1 MIAPRGDPPRGT
13 DAAAL
18 EPSGSRAALLWRRGL
33 KPPLRPSESTEGDS
47 PLVQADDLRRQ
58 QILQRRFE
66 AMGLEVGLLP
76 GGRSLL
82 VTLPV
87 SAEPFPTPQGARV
100 VRAVRFFTVG
110 HDRIK
115 CVAPRALF
123 HVPLVRIVDCETP
136 ADLEARVRA
145 AWALRLDALERAGR
159 WLRGLG
165 IDLEAPQGAPQWTLP
180 LGLED
185 ERAHAIVVEP
195 ERVVLPSRGPLSGL
209 PLARAEERVF
219 APEGCR
225 SSTDLELAVTSR
237 LEELARGRRRSAS
250 PRTAG
255 DTADLPAPRSLRRA
269 PVLVVGSHVATDR
282 GLHESLRLRGFEV
295 QATHS
300 MADALGAFRE
310 RSFELVLAE
319 TRLDRGDGL
328 ELVPAIRSLPGIQE
342 LPVALLD
349 DRPREGRRNA
359 ARAAGASAY
368 LSGPLDGAGIAGAL
382 VQLAAQDR
390 RRFTRYERAL
400 SVSWPGCEEPG
411 VSATVGRG
419 GMFVKTPRA
428 VPSRGRYAIHLAE
441 AGATLAVD
449 AELSYRLPET
459 GARPEGPEGIGLR
472 FCGFEPGGEAT
483 WIDYLARLAPL
494 TARPTPASRAPS

>member
-1 MIAPRGDPPRGT
+1 MAQ
-13 DAAAL
+13 
-18 EPSGSRAALLWRRGL
+18 S
-33 KPPLRPSESTEGDS
+33 
-47 PLVQADDLRRQ
+47 DDLRRQ
-58 QILQRRFE
+58 QVLQRRFE

-87 SAEPFPTPQGARV
+87 GAEPFPTPQGARV

-145 AWALRLDALERAGR
+145 AWAQRLDALDRAGR
-159 WLRGLG
+159 WLSGLG
-165 IDLEAPQGAPQWTLP
+165 VELEAPQGAPQWSIP

-185 ERAHAIVVEP
+185 ERARAIVVEP
-195 ERVVLPSRGPLSGL
+195 DRVILPSRGPLSGT
-209 PLARAEERVF
+209 PLSRAEERVF
-219 APEGCR
+219 EPAACR
-225 SSTDLELAVTSR
+225 SATDLELAVTAR
-237 LEELARGRRRSAS
+237 LEELARGRRRPPVRRKPSEA
-250 PRTAG
+250 
-255 DTADLPAPRSLRRA
+255 ADLPAPKSLRRA
-269 PVLVVGSHVATDR
+269 PVLVVGSHLAAERSV
-282 GLHESLRLRGFEV
+282 HESLRLRGFEV
-295 QATHS
+295 RASHS
-300 MADALGAFRE
+300 MADALEAFRE

-319 TRLDRGDGL
+319 ARLDRGDGI
-328 ELVPAIRSLPGIQE
+328 ELIPAIRSLPGIQE

-368 LSGPLDGAGIAGAL
+368 LAGPLDGARIAGAL
-382 VQLAAQDR
+382 VQLAAVDR
-390 RRFTRYERAL
+390 RRFTRYKRAL
-400 SVSWPGCEEPG
+400 SVSWPGCDEPG
-411 VSATVGRG
+411 VSATIGRG
-419 GMFVKTPRA
+419 GMFVKTPAA
-428 VPSRGRYAIHLAE
+428 VPARGRYAIHLAE
-441 AGATLAVD
+441 AGSTLRID
-449 AELSYRLPET
+449 AELTYRLPEA

-472 FCGFEPGGEAT
+472 FCGFEPGDEAA

-494 TARPTPASRAPS
+494 TARRTPASSAPS